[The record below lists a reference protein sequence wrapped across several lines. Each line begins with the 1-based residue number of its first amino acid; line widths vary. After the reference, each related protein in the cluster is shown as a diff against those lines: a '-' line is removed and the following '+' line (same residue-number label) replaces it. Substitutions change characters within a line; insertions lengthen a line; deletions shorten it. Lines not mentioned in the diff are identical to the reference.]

1 MLKQLRLKKKIEL
14 IRAQITAHDTR
25 LAEIQAREA
34 ELETAISEAAN
45 DDDLSLVDE
54 EIATV
59 TAEKDELTEKK
70 SALAAEIEQL
80 ERELEELNTAPVS
93 EIEPDTRMNK
103 TTEVIRMNQFKFFRT
118 MNRDAV
124 KATVERAEVKE
135 FISRARNLVGEK
147 RTVTGAELL
156 VPTILLDMLRDSL
169 TTYSKLVSKVTY
181 KPLKGKARQNITGA
195 IPEGVWTEMVGKLNE
210 LSLSFNQIEVDGYKV
225 GGFIAIPNSTLAD
238 SDENLADE
246 IMYALGQAIG
256 LALDKAILY
265 GTGTKMPVGIVK
277 RLAETVEPAY
287 YGDNERAWTDLHT
300 TNLLLIDAS
309 AATDIAFYKDL
320 LTKIGVIKSEYSNGE
335 KFWAMNS
342 KTFTALQV
350 KMLGINAAGAIVSGQ
365 TNTMPLIGGEVV
377 ELDFI
382 PENVIIG
389 GYGSLYILVER
400 EGTTFGASEH
410 VQFIE
415 DNTVFKGIARY
426 DGRPVFGEAFVAL
439 NISQEALEVAPVAT
453 AVTFALDSAN
463 A

>member
-210 LSLSFNQIEVDGYKV
+210 LRLSFNQIEVDGYKV
-225 GGFIAIPNSTLAD
+225 GGFIAIPNSTLTYSA
-238 SDENLADE
+238 ENLAHE
-246 IMYALGQAIG
+246 IMYALAQDME
-256 LALDKAILY
+256 LALNKQI
-265 GTGTKMPVGIVK
+265 T
-277 RLAETVEPAY
+277 
-287 YGDNERAWTDLHT
+287 
-300 TNLLLIDAS
+300 
-309 AATDIAFYKDL
+309 
-320 LTKIGVIKSEYSNGE
+320 
-335 KFWAMNS
+335 
-342 KTFTALQV
+342 
-350 KMLGINAAGAIVSGQ
+350 
-365 TNTMPLIGGEVV
+365 
-377 ELDFI
+377 
-382 PENVIIG
+382 
-389 GYGSLYILVER
+389 
-400 EGTTFGASEH
+400 
-410 VQFIE
+410 
-415 DNTVFKGIARY
+415 
-426 DGRPVFGEAFVAL
+426 
-439 NISQEALEVAPVAT
+439 
-453 AVTFALDSAN
+453 
-463 A
+463 